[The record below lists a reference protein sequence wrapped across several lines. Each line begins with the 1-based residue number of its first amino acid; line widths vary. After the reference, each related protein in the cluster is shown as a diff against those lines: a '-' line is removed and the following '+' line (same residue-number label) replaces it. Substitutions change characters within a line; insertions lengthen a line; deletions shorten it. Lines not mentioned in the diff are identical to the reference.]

1 MVSPA
6 WRVSPAPV
14 PSALNAPGPKPL
26 PRRRQVLLLKALAL
40 EAGWRHLA
48 WLSGLSSISSL
59 LDIAGLGLAVTLL
72 LGSGSSADA
81 GPLIQG
87 LPMTGSL
94 GLLVG
99 LILLRGLIQAQV
111 AIQRERLRSRFTDRL
126 RQQLLHQVFEASSA
140 QLDRLGRGELLALL
154 MADIN
159 RTALSLDQ
167 AVRMGQSL
175 LAMGIYLAS
184 VMLVGQSTAWPL
196 LLALLATTAAAL
208 LQRSGSWGLG
218 RIQSRL
224 NAALQRTVGDGLH
237 GLKALRAATA
247 ESWLLQ
253 RFARETAEGRWLLR
267 ERVRRRASFN
277 AWRDTLVVAVAG
289 FWLLLQSETLT
300 AEVLTTTLVLAY
312 RASASLSTV
321 VQARRLCLG
330 NLPGYE
336 ALRQRRGQ
344 LIPRDGEASD
354 HTIAP
359 DTLKMLSTARWSQL
373 HWRNRDDSSSGL
385 DSLCLNAK
393 GLVAITGPSGS
404 GKTTLIDRICGLLR
418 EEDSHWTVSCNGETW
433 PLSGLAGARQM
444 HQLVAYAPQNAVLFE
459 ASLRDNLLLGADRPQ
474 QAIETWLQRLGL
486 THLLERPGGLDA
498 PLALAQDPFSGGEIH
513 RLGLMRAWLRDK
525 PVDVLDEPTAFLDAR
540 AAEQVRSVIA
550 ERAQQRL
557 IMISSHD
564 PQLLAQADQVI
575 VVNPPHASPPEVAP
589 AQSL

>member
-1 MVSPA
+1 M
-6 WRVSPAPV
+6 
-14 PSALNAPGPKPL
+14 NASGPPPL
-26 PRRRQVLLLKALAL
+26 ARRRQIQLLKALAR

-48 WLSGLSSISSL
+48 WLSGLSSLNSL

-72 LGSGSSADA
+72 LGNGS
-81 GPLIQG
+81 PVLIQG
-87 LPMTGSL
+87 LPVAGSL
-94 GLLVG
+94 GILVG
-99 LILLRGLIQAQV
+99 LILLRGLIQARV
-111 AIQRERLRSRFTDRL
+111 DIQRERLRSGFTDRL

-184 VMLVGQSTAWPL
+184 VVLVGQAAAWPL

-247 ESWLLQ
+247 EGWLLQ
-253 RFARETAEGRWLLR
+253 RFARDTAEGRWLLR
-267 ERVRRRASFN
+267 ERVRRRASYN

-289 FWLLLQSETLT
+289 LWMLMQGEDLT
-300 AEVLTTTLVLAY
+300 AEALTTTLVLAY

-336 ALRQRRGQ
+336 ALCQRRGQ
-344 LIPRDGEASD
+344 LIPRQGDASD
-354 HTIAP
+354 L
-359 DTLKMLSTARWSQL
+359 TLTETSLTTLSMAHWSELRWSSSSTAAT
-373 HWRNRDDSSSGL
+373 GL
-385 DSLCLNAK
+385 TSLCLSAN
-393 GLVAITGPSGS
+393 GLVALTGPSGS
-404 GKTTLIDRICGLLR
+404 GKTTLIDRVCGLLN
-418 EEDSHWTVSCNGETW
+418 EEDSHWQLNCAGETW
-433 PLSGLAGARQM
+433 QLSGLAGARQM
-444 HQLVAYAPQNAVLFE
+444 HQLIAYAPQNAVLFE
-459 ASLRDNLLLGADRPQ
+459 ASLRDNLLLGGDHHQ
-474 QAIETWLQRLGL
+474 DSIETWLQRLGL
-486 THLLERPGGLDA
+486 THLLERPDGLDA

-513 RLGLMRAWLRDK
+513 RLGLLRAWLRDK
-525 PVDVLDEPTAFLDAR
+525 PLEVLDEPTAFLDAK
-540 AAEQVRSVIA
+540 AAAQVRSVIR
-550 ERAQQRL
+550 ERARQRL
-557 IMISSHD
+557 MLISSHD
-564 PQLLAQADQVI
+564 PELLAQADQVI
-575 VVNPPHASPPEVAP
+575 TVKPTPASPPATAP
-589 AQSL
+589 AQTS

>member
-1 MVSPA
+1 MS
-6 WRVSPAPV
+6 
-14 PSALNAPGPKPL
+14 SALNETGQHPL
-26 PRRRQVLLLKALAL
+26 PRRRQVQLLKALAL

-48 WLSGLSSISSL
+48 LLSGLSTLNSL

-72 LGSGSSADA
+72 LGSGSRADA
-81 GPLIQG
+81 GPLIG
-87 LPMTGSL
+87 GIPIAASL

-111 AIQRERLRSRFTDRL
+111 DIKRERLRSGFTDRL

-175 LAMGIYLAS
+175 LAMAIYLTS
-184 VMLVGQSTAWPL
+184 VVLVGQAKAWPL

-247 ESWLLQ
+247 EAWLLK
-253 RFARETAEGRWLLR
+253 RFAKETAEGRWLLR

-289 FWLLLQSETLT
+289 LWMLLQGETLT

-312 RASASLSTV
+312 RASSSLSTV

-344 LIPRDGEASD
+344 LIPRQDETSD
-354 HTIAP
+354 LTVNE
-359 DTLKMLSTARWSQL
+359 DLFTRLTRQRWSEMR
-373 HWRNRDDSSSGL
+373 WSRRDDGSR
-385 DSLCLNAK
+385 SLEALSLRAK
-393 GLVAITGPSGS
+393 GLVVITGPSGS
-404 GKTTLIDRICGLLR
+404 GKTTLLDRICGLLL
-418 EEDSHWTVSCNGETW
+418 EEDSHWELSSHGEAW
-433 PLSGLAGARQM
+433 QLSGLAGARQI
-444 HQLVAYAPQNAVLFE
+444 HQLIAYAPQNAVLFE
-459 ASLRDNLLLGADRPQ
+459 ASLRDNLLLGAEQPQ
-474 QAIETWLQRLGL
+474 QIIEVWLQRLGL

-513 RLGLMRAWLRDK
+513 RLGLLRAWLRDQ
-525 PVDVLDEPTAFLDAR
+525 PLEVLDEPTAFLDATIAEKVR
-540 AAEQVRSVIA
+540 AVIQ

-557 IMISSHD
+557 MLISSHD
-564 PQLLAQADQVI
+564 PELLALADQVI
-575 VVNPPHASPPEVAP
+575 VVEPTPALPVAKAP
-589 AQSL
+589 AQTS

>member
-1 MVSPA
+1 M
-6 WRVSPAPV
+6 
-14 PSALNAPGPKPL
+14 
-26 PRRRQVLLLKALAL
+26 RQIQLLKALAR

-48 WLSGLSSISSL
+48 WLSGLSSLSSL

-72 LGSGSSADA
+72 LGSRSRG
-81 GPLIQG
+81 LIQG
-87 LPMTGSL
+87 LPVAGSL
-94 GLLVG
+94 GILVG
-99 LILLRGLIQAQV
+99 LILLRGLIQARV
-111 AIQRERLRSRFTDRL
+111 AIQRERLRSGFTDRL

-184 VMLVGQSTAWPL
+184 VVLVGRATAWPL

-247 ESWLLQ
+247 EGWLLK

-267 ERVRRRASFN
+267 ERVRRRASYN

-289 FWLLLQSETLT
+289 LWMLLQGEALT
-300 AEVLTTTLVLAY
+300 AETLTTTLVLAY

-336 ALRQRRGQ
+336 ALCRRRDQLVPRQ
-344 LIPRDGEASD
+344 GEASD
-354 HTIAP
+354 RTIA
-359 DTLKMLSTARWSQL
+359 DASLISLSTARWSQL
-373 HWRNRDDSSSGL
+373 HWSSSANASTGL
-385 DSLCLNAK
+385 RSLDLSAN

-404 GKTTLIDRICGLLR
+404 GKTTLIDRVCGLLN
-418 EEDSHWTVSCNGETW
+418 EEDSHWQLSCADDTW
-433 PLSGLAGARQM
+433 RLSGLAGARQM
-444 HQLVAYAPQNAVLFE
+444 HQLIAYAPQNAVLFE
-459 ASLRDNLLLGADRPQ
+459 ASLRDNLLLGANRHQDD
-474 QAIETWLQRLGL
+474 IETWLQRLGL
-486 THLLERPGGLDA
+486 AHLLQRQGGLDA

-513 RLGLMRAWLRDK
+513 RLGLLRAWLRNK
-525 PVDVLDEPTAFLDAR
+525 PLEVLDEPTAFLDAK
-540 AAEQVRSVIA
+540 AAEQVRSVIR

-557 IMISSHD
+557 MLISSHD
-564 PQLLAQADQVI
+564 PELLAQADQVI
-575 VVNPPHASPPEVAP
+575 TVEPNPASLPTTAP
-589 AQSL
+589 AQTS

>member
-1 MVSPA
+1 MS
-6 WRVSPAPV
+6 
-14 PSALNAPGPKPL
+14 SALNETGQHPL
-26 PRRRQVLLLKALAL
+26 PRRRQVQLLKALAL

-48 WLSGLSSISSL
+48 LLSGLSTLNSL
-59 LDIAGLGLAVTLL
+59 LDIAGLGLSVTLL
-72 LGSGSSADA
+72 LGSGSRADA
-81 GPLIQG
+81 GPLIG
-87 LPMTGSL
+87 GIPIAASL

-99 LILLRGLIQAQV
+99 LILLRGLIQVQV
-111 AIQRERLRSRFTDRL
+111 DIKRERLRSNFTDRL

-175 LAMGIYLAS
+175 LAMAIYLTS
-184 VMLVGQSTAWPL
+184 VVLVGQAKAWPL
-196 LLALLATTAAAL
+196 LLALLATTASAF

-247 ESWLLQ
+247 EAWLLK
-253 RFARETAEGRWLLR
+253 RFAKETAEGRWLLR

-277 AWRDTLVVAVAG
+277 AWRNTLVVAVAG
-289 FWLLLQSETLT
+289 LWMLLQGETLT

-312 RASASLSTV
+312 RASSSLSRV

-344 LIPRDGEASD
+344 LIPRQDETSD
-354 HTIAP
+354 LTVNE
-359 DTLKMLSTARWSQL
+359 DLLTRLTRQRWSEMR
-373 HWRNRDDSSSGL
+373 WSRRNDGSRRL
-385 DSLCLNAK
+385 EALSLRAE
-393 GLVAITGPSGS
+393 GLVVITGTSGS
-404 GKTTLIDRICGLLR
+404 GKTTLLDRICGLLL
-418 EEDSHWTVSCNGETW
+418 EEDSHWELSSHGEAW
-433 PLSGLAGARQM
+433 QLSGLAGARQM
-444 HQLVAYAPQNAVLFE
+444 HQLIAYAPQKAVLFE
-459 ASLRDNLLLGADRPQ
+459 ASLRDNLLLGAERPQ
-474 QAIETWLQRLGL
+474 QIIEVWLQRLGL

-513 RLGLMRAWLRDK
+513 RLGLLRAWLRDQ
-525 PVDVLDEPTAFLDAR
+525 PLEVLDEPTAFLDATV
-540 AAEQVRSVIA
+540 AEQVRAVIQ
-550 ERAQQRL
+550 ERVQQRL
-557 IMISSHD
+557 MLISSHD
-564 PQLLAQADQVI
+564 PELLALADQVI
-575 VVNPPHASPPEVAP
+575 VVEQTPALPVAKAP
-589 AQSL
+589 AQTS

>member
-1 MVSPA
+1 MS
-6 WRVSPAPV
+6 
-14 PSALNAPGPKPL
+14 SALNETGPQPL
-26 PRRRQVLLLKALAL
+26 PRRRQVQLLKALAL

-48 WLSGLSSISSL
+48 WLSGLSCLSSL

-72 LGSGSSADA
+72 LGSGSSTNTA
-81 GPLIQG
+81 PLIGG
-87 LPMTGSL
+87 LPVAASL

-111 AIQRERLRSRFTDRL
+111 DINRERLRSGFTDRL

-140 QLDRLGRGELLALL
+140 QLDQLGRGELLALL

-184 VMLVGQSTAWPL
+184 VVLVGQATAWPL

-247 ESWLLQ
+247 EGWLLQ
-253 RFARETAEGRWLLR
+253 RFAKETAEGRWLLR
-267 ERVRRRASFN
+267 ERVRRRAGYN

-289 FWLLLQSETLT
+289 LWMLLQGETLT
-300 AEVLTTTLVLAY
+300 AETLTTTLVLAY

-344 LIPRDGEASD
+344 LVPRQGDASD
-354 HTIAP
+354 RTIA
-359 DTLKMLSTARWSQL
+359 DASLTTLSTARWNEL
-373 HWRNRDDSSSGL
+373 HWSSGADTSTGLTSL
-385 DSLCLNAK
+385 DMYAN

-404 GKTTLIDRICGLLR
+404 GKTTLIDRVCGLLN
-418 EEDSHWTVSCNGETW
+418 EEDSHWQLNGAGNTW
-433 PLSGLAGARQM
+433 RLSGLAGARQM
-444 HQLVAYAPQNAVLFE
+444 HQLIAYAPQNAVLFE
-459 ASLRDNLLLGADRPQ
+459 ASLRENLLLGADHHQ
-474 QAIETWLQRLGL
+474 DAIETWLQRLGL
-486 THLLERPGGLDA
+486 AHLLERPGGLDA

-513 RLGLMRAWLRDK
+513 RLGLLRAWLRDK
-525 PVDVLDEPTAFLDAR
+525 PFEVLDEPTAFLDAK
-540 AAEQVRSVIA
+540 AAEQVRSVIR

-557 IMISSHD
+557 MLISSHD
-564 PQLLAQADQVI
+564 PELLAQADQVI
-575 VVNPPHASPPEVAP
+575 TVKPTPASPPATAP
-589 AQSL
+589 AQTS

>member
-1 MVSPA
+1 MS
-6 WRVSPAPV
+6 
-14 PSALNAPGPKPL
+14 SALNETGQHPL
-26 PRRRQVLLLKALAL
+26 PRRRQVQLLKALAL

-48 WLSGLSSISSL
+48 LLSGLSTLNSL

-72 LGSGSSADA
+72 LGSGSRADA
-81 GPLIQG
+81 GPLIG
-87 LPMTGSL
+87 GIPIAASL

-111 AIQRERLRSRFTDRL
+111 DIKRERLRSGFTDRL

-175 LAMGIYLAS
+175 LAMAIYLTS
-184 VMLVGQSTAWPL
+184 VVLVGQAKAWPL

-247 ESWLLQ
+247 EAWLLK
-253 RFARETAEGRWLLR
+253 RFAKETAEGRWLLR

-289 FWLLLQSETLT
+289 LWMLLQGETLT

-312 RASASLSTV
+312 RASSSLSTV

-344 LIPRDGEASD
+344 LIPRQDETND
-354 HTIAP
+354 LTVNE
-359 DTLKMLSTARWSQL
+359 DLLTRLTRQRWSEMR
-373 HWRNRDDSSSGL
+373 WSRRDDGSR
-385 DSLCLNAK
+385 SLEALSLRAK
-393 GLVAITGPSGS
+393 GLVVITGPSGS
-404 GKTTLIDRICGLLR
+404 GKTTLLDRICGLLL
-418 EEDSHWTVSCNGETW
+418 EEDSHWELSSHGEAW
-433 PLSGLAGARQM
+433 QLSGLAGARQM
-444 HQLVAYAPQNAVLFE
+444 HQLIAYAPQNAVLFE
-459 ASLRDNLLLGADRPQ
+459 ASLRDNLLLGAEQPQ
-474 QAIETWLQRLGL
+474 QIIEVWLQRLGL

-513 RLGLMRAWLRDK
+513 RLGLLRAWLRDQ
-525 PVDVLDEPTAFLDAR
+525 PLEVLDEPTAFLDATIAEKVR
-540 AAEQVRSVIA
+540 AVIQ

-557 IMISSHD
+557 MLISSHD
-564 PQLLAQADQVI
+564 PELLALADQVI
-575 VVNPPHASPPEVAP
+575 VVEPTPALPVAKAP
-589 AQSL
+589 AQTS

>member
-1 MVSPA
+1 MS
-6 WRVSPAPV
+6 
-14 PSALNAPGPKPL
+14 SALKATSPQPL
-26 PRRRQVLLLKALAL
+26 PRRRQVQLLKALAL

-48 WLSGLSSISSL
+48 LLSGLSTLNSL
-59 LDIAGLGLAVTLL
+59 LDIAGLGLAISLL
-72 LGSGSSADA
+72 LGSGSTADA
-81 GPLIQG
+81 GPLIGG
-87 LPMTGSL
+87 LPIAASL

-111 AIQRERLRSRFTDRL
+111 DIHRERLRSGFTDRL
-126 RQQLLHQVFEASSA
+126 RQQLLHQVFDASSA
-140 QLDRLGRGELLALL
+140 QLDQLGRGELLALL

-184 VMLVGQSTAWPL
+184 VVLVGRATAWPL

-247 ESWLLQ
+247 EGWLLQ
-253 RFARETAEGRWLLR
+253 RFAQETAEGRWLLR

-289 FWLLLQSETLT
+289 LWMLLQGETLT

-344 LIPRDGEASD
+344 LIPRTIEAGD
-354 HTIAP
+354 LTIAEG
-359 DTLKMLSTARWSQL
+359 TLATLAAARWSQL
-373 HWRNRDDSSSGL
+373 SWHAQTEENTL
-385 DSLCLNAK
+385 HLNAN

-404 GKTTLIDRICGLLR
+404 GKTTLLDRVCGLLN
-418 EEDSHWTVSCNGETW
+418 EEDSHWDVSCNAEAW
-433 PLSGLAGARQM
+433 RLSGLAGAKQM
-444 HQLVAYAPQNAVLFE
+444 HQLIAYAPQNAVLFE
-459 ASLRDNLLLGADRPQ
+459 ASLRENLLLGAACPQ
-474 QAIETWLQRLGL
+474 DAIETWLQRLGL
-486 THLLERPGGLDA
+486 THLLQRPGGLDA

-513 RLGLMRAWLRDK
+513 RLGLIRAWLRDK

-540 AAEQVRSVIA
+540 AAAQVRAVIR
-550 ERAQQRL
+550 ERARQRL
-557 IMISSHD
+557 MLISSHD
-564 PQLLAQADQVI
+564 PELLDQADRVI
-575 VVNPPHASPPEVAP
+575 EVAAPPASPPAAAP

>member
-1 MVSPA
+1 MS
-6 WRVSPAPV
+6 
-14 PSALNAPGPKPL
+14 SALNETGQHPL
-26 PRRRQVLLLKALAL
+26 PRRRQVQLLKALAL

-48 WLSGLSSISSL
+48 LLSGLSTLNSL

-72 LGSGSSADA
+72 LGSGSRADA
-81 GPLIQG
+81 GPLIG
-87 LPMTGSL
+87 GIPIAASL

-111 AIQRERLRSRFTDRL
+111 DIKRERLRSGFTDRL

-175 LAMGIYLAS
+175 LAMAIYLTS
-184 VMLVGQSTAWPL
+184 VVLVGQAKAWPL

-247 ESWLLQ
+247 EAWLLK
-253 RFARETAEGRWLLR
+253 RFAKETAEGRWLLR

-289 FWLLLQSETLT
+289 LWMLLQGETLT

-312 RASASLSTV
+312 RASSSLSTV

-344 LIPRDGEASD
+344 LIPRQDETSD
-354 HTIAP
+354 LTVNE
-359 DTLKMLSTARWSQL
+359 DLLTRLTRQRWSEMR
-373 HWRNRDDSSSGL
+373 WSRRDDGSR
-385 DSLCLNAK
+385 SLEALSLRAK
-393 GLVAITGPSGS
+393 GLVVITGPSGS
-404 GKTTLIDRICGLLR
+404 GKTTLLDRICGLLL
-418 EEDSHWTVSCNGETW
+418 EEDSHWELSSHGEAW
-433 PLSGLAGARQM
+433 QLSGLAGARQI
-444 HQLVAYAPQNAVLFE
+444 HQLIAYAPQNAVLFE
-459 ASLRDNLLLGADRPQ
+459 ASLRDNLLLGAEQPQ
-474 QAIETWLQRLGL
+474 QIIEVWLQRLGL

-513 RLGLMRAWLRDK
+513 RLGLLRAWLRDQ
-525 PVDVLDEPTAFLDAR
+525 PLEVLDEPTAFLDTTIAEKVR
-540 AAEQVRSVIA
+540 AVIQ

-557 IMISSHD
+557 MLISSHD
-564 PQLLAQADQVI
+564 PELLALADQVI
-575 VVNPPHASPPEVAP
+575 VVEPTPALPVAKAP
-589 AQSL
+589 AQTS

>member
-1 MVSPA
+1 M
-6 WRVSPAPV
+6 
-14 PSALNAPGPKPL
+14 NASGPTPL
-26 PRRRQVLLLKALAL
+26 ARLRQIQLLKALAL

-48 WLSGLSSISSL
+48 WLSGLSSLNSL

-72 LGSGSSADA
+72 LGNGS
-81 GPLIQG
+81 PVLIQG
-87 LPMTGSL
+87 LPVAGSL
-94 GLLVG
+94 GILVG
-99 LILLRGLIQAQV
+99 LILLRGLIQTRV
-111 AIQRERLRSRFTDRL
+111 YIQRERLRSGFTDRL

-184 VMLVGQSTAWPL
+184 VVLVGQAAAWPL

-247 ESWLLQ
+247 EGWLLQ
-253 RFARETAEGRWLLR
+253 RFAKDTAEGRWLLR
-267 ERVRRRASFN
+267 ERVRRRASYN

-289 FWLLLQSETLT
+289 LWMLMQGEDLT
-300 AEVLTTTLVLAY
+300 AEALTTTLVLAY

-344 LIPRDGEASD
+344 LIPRQGDASD
-354 HTIAP
+354 RTIA
-359 DTLKMLSTARWSQL
+359 DASLTTLSTARWSQL
-373 HWRNRDDSSSGL
+373 HWSSSVDASTGL
-385 DSLCLNAK
+385 TSLDLSAN
-393 GLVAITGPSGS
+393 GSVAITGPSGS
-404 GKTTLIDRICGLLR
+404 GKTTLIDRVCGLLN
-418 EEDSHWTVSCNGETW
+418 EENSHWQLDCAGDTW
-433 PLSGLAGARQM
+433 RLSGLAGARQM
-444 HQLVAYAPQNAVLFE
+444 HQLIAYAPQNAVLFE
-459 ASLRDNLLLGADRPQ
+459 ASLRENLLLGGDHHQ
-474 QAIETWLQRLGL
+474 DAIETWLQRLGL
-486 THLLERPGGLDA
+486 THLLERPDGLDA

-513 RLGLMRAWLRDK
+513 RLGLLRAWLRDK
-525 PVDVLDEPTAFLDAR
+525 PLEVLDEPTAFLDAK
-540 AAEQVRSVIA
+540 AAEQVRAVIR

-557 IMISSHD
+557 MLISSHD
-564 PQLLAQADQVI
+564 PELLAQADQVI
-575 VVNPPHASPPEVAP
+575 TVKPTHASLPATAP
-589 AQSL
+589 AQTS

>member
-1 MVSPA
+1 MS
-6 WRVSPAPV
+6 
-14 PSALNAPGPKPL
+14 SALTETGPQPL
-26 PRRRQVLLLKALAL
+26 PRRRQVQLLKALAL

-48 WLSGLSSISSL
+48 LLSGLSTLNSL

-72 LGSGSSADA
+72 LGSGSRADA
-81 GPLIQG
+81 GPLIG
-87 LPMTGSL
+87 GIPIAASL

-111 AIQRERLRSRFTDRL
+111 DIKRERLRSGFTDRL

-175 LAMGIYLAS
+175 LAMAIYLTS
-184 VMLVGQSTAWPL
+184 VVLVGQAKAWPL

-247 ESWLLQ
+247 EAWLLK
-253 RFARETAEGRWLLR
+253 RFAKETAEGRWLLR

-289 FWLLLQSETLT
+289 LWMLLQGETLT

-312 RASASLSTV
+312 RASSSLSTV

-344 LIPRDGEASD
+344 LIPRQDETSD
-354 HTIAP
+354 LTVNE
-359 DTLKMLSTARWSQL
+359 DLLTRLTRQRWSEMR
-373 HWRNRDDSSSGL
+373 WSRRDDGSR
-385 DSLCLNAK
+385 SLEALSLRAK
-393 GLVAITGPSGS
+393 GLVVITGPSGS
-404 GKTTLIDRICGLLR
+404 GKTTLLDRICGLLL
-418 EEDSHWTVSCNGETW
+418 EEDSHWELSSHGEAW
-433 PLSGLAGARQM
+433 QLSGLAGARQI
-444 HQLVAYAPQNAVLFE
+444 HQLIAYAPQNAVLFE
-459 ASLRDNLLLGADRPQ
+459 ASLRDNLLLGAERPQ
-474 QAIETWLQRLGL
+474 QIIEVWLQRLGL

-513 RLGLMRAWLRDK
+513 RLGLLRAWLRDQ
-525 PVDVLDEPTAFLDAR
+525 PLEVLDEPTAFLDTTV
-540 AAEQVRSVIA
+540 AEQVRAVIQ

-557 IMISSHD
+557 MLISSHD
-564 PQLLAQADQVI
+564 PELLALADQVI
-575 VVNPPHASPPEVAP
+575 VVEPTPALPVAKAP
-589 AQSL
+589 AQTS

>member
-1 MVSPA
+1 MS
-6 WRVSPAPV
+6 
-14 PSALNAPGPKPL
+14 SALNETGPQPL
-26 PRRRQVLLLKALAL
+26 PRRRQVQLLKALAL

-48 WLSGLSSISSL
+48 WLSGLSCLSSL

-72 LGSGSSADA
+72 LGSGSSTNTA
-81 GPLIQG
+81 PLIGG
-87 LPMTGSL
+87 LPVAASL

-111 AIQRERLRSRFTDRL
+111 DINRERLRSGFTDRL

-140 QLDRLGRGELLALL
+140 QLDQLGRGELLALL

-184 VMLVGQSTAWPL
+184 VVLVGQATAWPL

-247 ESWLLQ
+247 E
-253 RFARETAEGRWLLR
+253 GWLLR
-267 ERVRRRASFN
+267 ERVRRRAGYN

-289 FWLLLQSETLT
+289 LWMLLQGETLT
-300 AEVLTTTLVLAY
+300 AETLTTTLVLAY

-344 LIPRDGEASD
+344 LVPRQGDASD
-354 HTIAP
+354 RTIA
-359 DTLKMLSTARWSQL
+359 DASLTTLSTARWDEL
-373 HWRNRDDSSSGL
+373 HWSSGADTATGLTSL
-385 DSLCLNAK
+385 DLNAN

-404 GKTTLIDRICGLLR
+404 GKTTLIDRVCGLLN
-418 EEDSHWTVSCNGETW
+418 EEDSHWQLNGAGNTW
-433 PLSGLAGARQM
+433 RLSGLAGARQM
-444 HQLVAYAPQNAVLFE
+444 HQLIAYAPQNAVLFE
-459 ASLRDNLLLGADRPQ
+459 ASLRENLLLGADHHQ
-474 QAIETWLQRLGL
+474 DAIDTWLQRLGL
-486 THLLERPGGLDA
+486 AHLLERPGGLDA
-498 PLALAQDPFSGGEIH
+498 PLALA
-513 RLGLMRAWLRDK
+513 
-525 PVDVLDEPTAFLDAR
+525 AR
-540 AAEQVRSVIA
+540 QAIRST
-550 ERAQQRL
+550 R
-557 IMISSHD
+557 
-564 PQLLAQADQVI
+564 
-575 VVNPPHASPPEVAP
+575 
-589 AQSL
+589 

>member
-1 MVSPA
+1 MS
-6 WRVSPAPV
+6 
-14 PSALNAPGPKPL
+14 SALNETGQHPL
-26 PRRRQVLLLKALAL
+26 PRRRQVQLLKALAL

-48 WLSGLSSISSL
+48 LLSGLSTLNSL

-72 LGSGSSADA
+72 LGSGSRADA
-81 GPLIQG
+81 GPLIG
-87 LPMTGSL
+87 GIPIAASL

-111 AIQRERLRSRFTDRL
+111 DIKRERLRSGFTDRL

-175 LAMGIYLAS
+175 LAMAIYLTS
-184 VMLVGQSTAWPL
+184 VVLVGQAKAWPL

-247 ESWLLQ
+247 EAWLLK
-253 RFARETAEGRWLLR
+253 RFAKETAEGRWLLR

-289 FWLLLQSETLT
+289 LWMLLQGETLT

-312 RASASLSTV
+312 RASSSLSTV

-344 LIPRDGEASD
+344 LIPRQDETSD
-354 HTIAP
+354 LTINEDLLARL
-359 DTLKMLSTARWSQL
+359 TRQRWSEMR
-373 HWRNRDDSSSGL
+373 WSRRDDGSR
-385 DSLCLNAK
+385 SLEALSLRAK
-393 GLVAITGPSGS
+393 GLVVITGPSGS
-404 GKTTLIDRICGLLR
+404 GKTTLLDRICGLLL
-418 EEDSHWTVSCNGETW
+418 EEDSHWELSSHGEAW
-433 PLSGLAGARQM
+433 QLSGLAGARQI
-444 HQLVAYAPQNAVLFE
+444 HQLIAYAPQNAVLFE
-459 ASLRDNLLLGADRPQ
+459 ASLRDNLLLGAEQPQ
-474 QAIETWLQRLGL
+474 QIIEVWLQRLGL

-513 RLGLMRAWLRDK
+513 RLGLLRAWLRDQ
-525 PVDVLDEPTAFLDAR
+525 PLEVLDEPTAFLDATIAEKVR
-540 AAEQVRSVIA
+540 AVIQ

-557 IMISSHD
+557 MLISSHD
-564 PQLLAQADQVI
+564 PELLALADQVI
-575 VVNPPHASPPEVAP
+575 VVEPTPALPVAKAP
-589 AQSL
+589 AQTS

>member
-1 MVSPA
+1 MS
-6 WRVSPAPV
+6 
-14 PSALNAPGPKPL
+14 SALTETGPQPL
-26 PRRRQVLLLKALAL
+26 PRRRQVQLLKALAL

-48 WLSGLSSISSL
+48 LLSGLSTLNSL

-72 LGSGSSADA
+72 LGSGSSTDA
-81 GPLIQG
+81 APLIGG
-87 LPMTGSL
+87 LPIAASL

-111 AIQRERLRSRFTDRL
+111 DINRERLRSGFTDRL
-126 RQQLLHQVFEASSA
+126 RQQLLHEVFEASSA

-154 MADIN
+154 MAGIN

-184 VMLVGQSTAWPL
+184 VVLVGRATAWPL

-224 NAALQRTVGDGLH
+224 NAALQRTVGDGLQ

-247 ESWLLQ
+247 EGWLLQ

-267 ERVRRRASFN
+267 ERVRRRASYN

-289 FWLLLQSETLT
+289 LWMLFQGEALT
-300 AEVLTTTLVLAY
+300 ADALTTTLVLAY

-336 ALRQRRGQ
+336 ALSQRREQ
-344 LIPRDGEASD
+344 LIPRQGDASNQTIAEASL
-354 HTIAP
+354 IG
-359 DTLKMLSTARWSQL
+359 LSTARLSQL
-373 HWRNRDDSSSGL
+373 HWSSSANASTGL
-385 DSLCLNAK
+385 RSLDLSAN
-393 GLVAITGPSGS
+393 GLVALTGPSGS
-404 GKTTLIDRICGLLR
+404 GKTTLIDRFCGLLN
-418 EEDSHWTVSCNGETW
+418 EEDSYWQLNWADDTW
-433 PLSGLAGARQM
+433 RLSGLAGARQM
-444 HQLVAYAPQNAVLFE
+444 HQLIAYAPQNAVLFE
-459 ASLRDNLLLGADRPQ
+459 ASLRDNLLLGANRHQDD
-474 QAIETWLQRLGL
+474 IETWLQRLGL
-486 THLLERPGGLDA
+486 AHLLQRQGGLDA

-513 RLGLMRAWLRDK
+513 RLGLLRAWLRNK
-525 PVDVLDEPTAFLDAR
+525 PLEVLDEPTAFLDAK
-540 AAEQVRSVIA
+540 AAAQVRSVIR
-550 ERAQQRL
+550 ERARQRL
-557 IMISSHD
+557 MLICSHD
-564 PQLLAQADQVI
+564 PELLAQADQVI
-575 VVNPPHASPPEVAP
+575 TVKPTPASPPATAA
-589 AQSL
+589 AQTS

>member
-1 MVSPA
+1 M
-6 WRVSPAPV
+6 
-14 PSALNAPGPKPL
+14 NASGPQPL
-26 PRRRQVLLLKALAL
+26 ARRRQIQLLKALAR

-48 WLSGLSSISSL
+48 WLSGLSSLSSL

-72 LGSGSSADA
+72 LGNGS
-81 GPLIQG
+81 PVLIQG
-87 LPMTGSL
+87 LPAAGSL
-94 GLLVG
+94 GILVG
-99 LILLRGLIQAQV
+99 LILLRGLIQARV
-111 AIQRERLRSRFTDRL
+111 DIQRERLRSGFTDRL

-184 VMLVGQSTAWPL
+184 VVLVGRATAWPL

-247 ESWLLQ
+247 EGWLLQ
-253 RFARETAEGRWLLR
+253 RFARDTAEGRWLLR
-267 ERVRRRASFN
+267 ERVRRRASYN

-289 FWLLLQSETLT
+289 LWMLLQGEDLT
-300 AEVLTTTLVLAY
+300 AEALTTTLVLAY

-336 ALRQRRGQ
+336 ALCQRRGQ
-344 LIPRDGEASD
+344 LIPRQGDASD
-354 HTIAP
+354 L
-359 DTLKMLSTARWSQL
+359 TLTETSLTTLSMAHWSELRWSSSSTAAT
-373 HWRNRDDSSSGL
+373 GL
-385 DSLCLNAK
+385 TSLCLSAN
-393 GLVAITGPSGS
+393 GLVALTGPSGS
-404 GKTTLIDRICGLLR
+404 GKTTLIDRVCGLLN
-418 EEDSHWTVSCNGETW
+418 EEDSHWQLNCAGETW
-433 PLSGLAGARQM
+433 QLSGLAGARQM
-444 HQLVAYAPQNAVLFE
+444 HQLIAYAPQNAVLFE
-459 ASLRDNLLLGADRPQ
+459 ASLRDNLLLGGDHHQ
-474 QAIETWLQRLGL
+474 DAIETWLQRLGL
-486 THLLERPGGLDA
+486 THLLERPDGLDA

-513 RLGLMRAWLRDK
+513 RLGLLRAWLRDK
-525 PVDVLDEPTAFLDAR
+525 PLEVLDEPTAFLDAK
-540 AAEQVRSVIA
+540 AAAQVRSVIR
-550 ERAQQRL
+550 ERARQRL
-557 IMISSHD
+557 MLISSHD
-564 PQLLAQADQVI
+564 PELLAQADQVI
-575 VVNPPHASPPEVAP
+575 TVKPTPASPPATAP
-589 AQSL
+589 AQTS

>member
-1 MVSPA
+1 MS
-6 WRVSPAPV
+6 
-14 PSALNAPGPKPL
+14 SALNETGQHPL
-26 PRRRQVLLLKALAL
+26 PRRRQVQLLKALAL
-40 EAGWRHLA
+40 EAGCLHLA
-48 WLSGLSSISSL
+48 LLSGLSTLNSL

-72 LGSGSSADA
+72 LGSGSRADA
-81 GPLIQG
+81 GPLIG
-87 LPMTGSL
+87 GIPIAASL

-99 LILLRGLIQAQV
+99 SILLRGLIQAQV
-111 AIQRERLRSRFTDRL
+111 DINRERLRSGFTDRL
-126 RQQLLHQVFEASSA
+126 RQQLLHQVFKASSA

-175 LAMGIYLAS
+175 LAMAIYLTS
-184 VMLVGQSTAWPL
+184 VVLVGQAKAWPL

-247 ESWLLQ
+247 EAWLLK
-253 RFARETAEGRWLLR
+253 RFAKETAEGRWLLR

-289 FWLLLQSETLT
+289 LWMLLQSETLT

-312 RASASLSTV
+312 RASSSLSTV

-344 LIPRDGEASD
+344 LIPRQDETSD
-354 HTIAP
+354 LTINK
-359 DTLKMLSTARWSQL
+359 DLLTRLTRQRWSEL
-373 HWRNRDDSSSGL
+373 RWSRRDDGSR
-385 DSLCLNAK
+385 SLEALSLRAK
-393 GLVAITGPSGS
+393 RLVAITGPSGS
-404 GKTTLIDRICGLLR
+404 GKTTLLDRICGLLL
-418 EEDSHWTVSCNGETW
+418 EEDSHWELSSHGEAW
-433 PLSGLAGARQM
+433 LLSGLAGARQM
-444 HQLVAYAPQNAVLFE
+444 HQLIAYAPQNAVLFE
-459 ASLRDNLLLGADRPQ
+459 ASLRDNLLLGAGRPQ
-474 QAIETWLQRLGL
+474 QIIEVWLQRLGL

-498 PLALAQDPFSGGEIH
+498 PLALAQNPFSGGEIH
-513 RLGLMRAWLRDK
+513 RMGLLRAWLRDQ
-525 PVDVLDEPTAFLDAR
+525 PLEVLDEPTAFLDATG
-540 AAEQVRSVIA
+540 AEQVRSVIQ

-557 IMISSHD
+557 MLISSHD
-564 PQLLAQADQVI
+564 PELLALADQVI
-575 VVNPPHASPPEVAP
+575 VVEPTLALPLAKAP
-589 AQSL
+589 GQTS

>member
-1 MVSPA
+1 MS
-6 WRVSPAPV
+6 
-14 PSALNAPGPKPL
+14 SALTETGPQPL
-26 PRRRQVLLLKALAL
+26 PRRRQVQLLKALAL

-48 WLSGLSSISSL
+48 LLSGLSTLNSL

-72 LGSGSSADA
+72 LGSGSSTDA
-81 GPLIQG
+81 APLIGG
-87 LPMTGSL
+87 LPIAASL

-111 AIQRERLRSRFTDRL
+111 DINRERLRSGFTDRL
-126 RQQLLHQVFEASSA
+126 RQQLLHEVFEASSA

-184 VMLVGQSTAWPL
+184 VLLVGRATAWPL

-247 ESWLLQ
+247 EGWLLQ

-267 ERVRRRASFN
+267 ERVRRRASYN

-289 FWLLLQSETLT
+289 LWMLFQGEALT
-300 AEVLTTTLVLAY
+300 ADALTTTLVLAY

-336 ALRQRRGQ
+336 ALSQRREQ
-344 LIPRDGEASD
+344 LIPRQGDASNQ
-354 HTIAP
+354 TIAVAS
-359 DTLKMLSTARWSQL
+359 LIGLSTAHLSQL
-373 HWRNRDDSSSGL
+373 HWSSSANASTGL
-385 DSLCLNAK
+385 RSLDLSAN
-393 GLVAITGPSGS
+393 GLVALTGPSGS
-404 GKTTLIDRICGLLR
+404 GKTTLIDRFCGLLN
-418 EEDSHWTVSCNGETW
+418 EEDSYWQLNCADDTW
-433 PLSGLAGARQM
+433 RLSGLAGALQM
-444 HQLVAYAPQNAVLFE
+444 HQLIAYAPQNAVLFE
-459 ASLRDNLLLGADRPQ
+459 ASLRDNLLLGANRHQDD
-474 QAIETWLQRLGL
+474 IETWLQRLGL
-486 THLLERPGGLDA
+486 AHLLERPGGLDA

-513 RLGLMRAWLRDK
+513 RLGLLRAWLRDK
-525 PVDVLDEPTAFLDAR
+525 PVEVLDEPTAFLDAR
-540 AAEQVRSVIA
+540 AAEQVREVIR
-550 ERAQQRL
+550 ERARERL
-557 IMISSHD
+557 MLISSHD

-575 VVNPPHASPPEVAP
+575 TVELNPASPPAAAP
-589 AQSL
+589 AQRL

>member
-1 MVSPA
+1 M
-6 WRVSPAPV
+6 
-14 PSALNAPGPKPL
+14 NASGPPPL
-26 PRRRQVLLLKALAL
+26 ARRRQIQLLKALAR

-48 WLSGLSSISSL
+48 WLSGLSSLNSL

-72 LGSGSSADA
+72 LGNGS
-81 GPLIQG
+81 PVLIQG
-87 LPMTGSL
+87 LPVAGSL
-94 GLLVG
+94 GILVG
-99 LILLRGLIQAQV
+99 LILLRGLIQARV
-111 AIQRERLRSRFTDRL
+111 DIQRERLRSGFTDRL

-184 VMLVGQSTAWPL
+184 VVLVGQAAAWPL

-247 ESWLLQ
+247 EGWLLQ
-253 RFARETAEGRWLLR
+253 RFARDTAEGRWLLR
-267 ERVRRRASFN
+267 ERVRRRASYN

-289 FWLLLQSETLT
+289 LWMLMQGEDLT
-300 AEVLTTTLVLAY
+300 AEALTTTLVLAY

-336 ALRQRRGQ
+336 ALCQRRGQ
-344 LIPRDGEASD
+344 LIPRQGDASD
-354 HTIAP
+354 L
-359 DTLKMLSTARWSQL
+359 TLTETSLTTLSMAHWSELRWSSSSTAAT
-373 HWRNRDDSSSGL
+373 GL
-385 DSLCLNAK
+385 TSLCLSAN
-393 GLVAITGPSGS
+393 GLVALTGPSGS
-404 GKTTLIDRICGLLR
+404 GKTTLIDRVCGLLN
-418 EEDSHWTVSCNGETW
+418 EEDSHWQLNCANDTW
-433 PLSGLAGARQM
+433 RLSGLAGARQM
-444 HQLVAYAPQNAVLFE
+444 HQLIAYAPQNAVLFE
-459 ASLRDNLLLGADRPQ
+459 ASLRDNLLLGANRHQDD
-474 QAIETWLQRLGL
+474 IETWLQRLGL
-486 THLLERPGGLDA
+486 AHLLQRQGGLDA

-513 RLGLMRAWLRDK
+513 RLGLLRAWLRDK
-525 PVDVLDEPTAFLDAR
+525 PLEVLDEPTAFLDAK
-540 AAEQVRSVIA
+540 AAAQVRSVIR
-550 ERAQQRL
+550 ERARQRL
-557 IMISSHD
+557 MLICSHD
-564 PQLLAQADQVI
+564 PELLAQADQVI
-575 VVNPPHASPPEVAP
+575 TVKPTPASPPATAP
-589 AQSL
+589 AQTS

>member
-1 MVSPA
+1 MSSP
-6 WRVSPAPV
+6 
-14 PSALNAPGPKPL
+14 LNETGQHPL
-26 PRRRQVLLLKALAL
+26 PRRRQVQLLKALAL

-48 WLSGLSSISSL
+48 LLSGLSTLNSL

-72 LGSGSSADA
+72 LGSGSRADA
-81 GPLIQG
+81 GPLIG
-87 LPMTGSL
+87 GIPIAASL

-111 AIQRERLRSRFTDRL
+111 DIKRERLRSGFTDRL

-175 LAMGIYLAS
+175 LAMAIYLTS
-184 VMLVGQSTAWPL
+184 VVLVGQAKAWPL

-247 ESWLLQ
+247 EAWLLK
-253 RFARETAEGRWLLR
+253 RFAKETAEGRWLLR

-289 FWLLLQSETLT
+289 LWMLLQGETLT
-300 AEVLTTTLVLAY
+300 AEVLTTTLLLAY
-312 RASASLSTV
+312 RASSSLSTV

-336 ALRQRRGQ
+336 ALRQRHGQ
-344 LIPRDGEASD
+344 LIPRQDETSD
-354 HTIAP
+354 LTVNEILL
-359 DTLKMLSTARWSQL
+359 TRLTRQRWSEMR
-373 HWRNRDDSSSGL
+373 WSRRDDGSR
-385 DSLCLNAK
+385 SLEALSLRAK
-393 GLVAITGPSGS
+393 GLVVITGPSGS
-404 GKTTLIDRICGLLR
+404 GKTTLLDRICGLLL
-418 EEDSHWTVSCNGETW
+418 EEDSHWELSSHGEAW
-433 PLSGLAGARQM
+433 QLSGLAGARQM
-444 HQLVAYAPQNAVLFE
+444 HQLIAYAPQNAVLFE
-459 ASLRDNLLLGADRPQ
+459 ASLRDNLLLGAERPQ
-474 QAIETWLQRLGL
+474 QIIEVWLQRLGL

-513 RLGLMRAWLRDK
+513 RLGLLRAWLRDQ
-525 PVDVLDEPTAFLDAR
+525 PLEVLDEPTAFLDATIAEKVR
-540 AAEQVRSVIA
+540 AVIQ

-557 IMISSHD
+557 MLISSHD
-564 PQLLAQADQVI
+564 PELLALADQVI
-575 VVNPPHASPPEVAP
+575 VVEQTPALPVAKAP
-589 AQSL
+589 AQTS

>member
-1 MVSPA
+1 M
-6 WRVSPAPV
+6 
-14 PSALNAPGPKPL
+14 NASGPPPL
-26 PRRRQVLLLKALAL
+26 ARRRQIQLLKALAR

-48 WLSGLSSISSL
+48 WLSGLSSLNSL

-72 LGSGSSADA
+72 LGNGS
-81 GPLIQG
+81 PVLIQG
-87 LPMTGSL
+87 LPVAGSL
-94 GLLVG
+94 GILVG
-99 LILLRGLIQAQV
+99 LILLRGLIQARV
-111 AIQRERLRSRFTDRL
+111 DIQRERLRSGFTDRL

-184 VMLVGQSTAWPL
+184 VVLVGQAAAWPL

-247 ESWLLQ
+247 EGWLLQ
-253 RFARETAEGRWLLR
+253 RFARDTAEGRWLLR
-267 ERVRRRASFN
+267 ERVRRRASYN

-289 FWLLLQSETLT
+289 LWMLMQGEDLT
-300 AEVLTTTLVLAY
+300 AEALTTTLVLAY

-336 ALRQRRGQ
+336 ALCQRRGQ
-344 LIPRDGEASD
+344 LIPRQGDASD
-354 HTIAP
+354 L
-359 DTLKMLSTARWSQL
+359 TLTETSLTTLSMAHWSELRWSSSSTAAT
-373 HWRNRDDSSSGL
+373 GL
-385 DSLCLNAK
+385 TSLCLSAN
-393 GLVAITGPSGS
+393 GLVALTGPSGS
-404 GKTTLIDRICGLLR
+404 GKTTLIDRVCGLLN
-418 EEDSHWTVSCNGETW
+418 EEDSHWQLNCAGETW
-433 PLSGLAGARQM
+433 QLSGLAGARQM
-444 HQLVAYAPQNAVLFE
+444 HQLIAYAPQNAVLFE
-459 ASLRDNLLLGADRPQ
+459 ASLRDNLLLGGDHHQ
-474 QAIETWLQRLGL
+474 DSIETWLQRLGL
-486 THLLERPGGLDA
+486 THLLERPDGLDA

-513 RLGLMRAWLRDK
+513 RLGLLRAWLRDK
-525 PVDVLDEPTAFLDAR
+525 PFEVLDEPTAFLDAK
-540 AAEQVRSVIA
+540 AAEQVRSVIR
-550 ERAQQRL
+550 ERTQQRL
-557 IMISSHD
+557 MLISSHD
-564 PQLLAQADQVI
+564 PELLAQADQVI
-575 VVNPPHASPPEVAP
+575 TVKPNPASPPATAP
-589 AQSL
+589 AQTS

>member
-1 MVSPA
+1 MS
-6 WRVSPAPV
+6 
-14 PSALNAPGPKPL
+14 SALNETGPQPL
-26 PRRRQVLLLKALAL
+26 PRRRQVQLLKALAL

-48 WLSGLSSISSL
+48 WLSGLSCLSSL

-72 LGSGSSADA
+72 LGSGSSTNTA
-81 GPLIQG
+81 PLIGG
-87 LPMTGSL
+87 LPVAASL

-111 AIQRERLRSRFTDRL
+111 DINRERLRSGFTDRL

-140 QLDRLGRGELLALL
+140 QLDQLGRGELLALL

-184 VMLVGQSTAWPL
+184 VVLVGQATAWPL

-247 ESWLLQ
+247 EGWLLQ
-253 RFARETAEGRWLLR
+253 RFAKETAEGRWLLR
-267 ERVRRRASFN
+267 ERVRRRAGYN

-289 FWLLLQSETLT
+289 VWMLLQGETLT
-300 AEVLTTTLVLAY
+300 AETLTTTLVLAY

-344 LIPRDGEASD
+344 LVPRLGDASD
-354 HTIAP
+354 RTIA
-359 DTLKMLSTARWSQL
+359 DASLTTLSTARWDEL
-373 HWRNRDDSSSGL
+373 HWSSGADTATGLTSL
-385 DSLCLNAK
+385 DLNAN

-404 GKTTLIDRICGLLR
+404 GKTTLIDRVCGLLN
-418 EEDSHWTVSCNGETW
+418 EEDSHWQLNGAGNTW
-433 PLSGLAGARQM
+433 RLSGLAGARQM
-444 HQLVAYAPQNAVLFE
+444 HQLIAYAPQNAVLFE
-459 ASLRDNLLLGADRPQ
+459 ASLRENLLLGADHHQ
-474 QAIETWLQRLGL
+474 DAIDTWLQRLGL
-486 THLLERPGGLDA
+486 AHLLERPGGLDA

-513 RLGLMRAWLRDK
+513 RLGLLRAWLRDK
-525 PVDVLDEPTAFLDAR
+525 PFEVLDEPTAFLDAK
-540 AAEQVRSVIA
+540 AAEQVRSVIR
-550 ERAQQRL
+550 ERTQQRL
-557 IMISSHD
+557 MLISSHD
-564 PQLLAQADQVI
+564 PELLAQADQVI
-575 VVNPPHASPPEVAP
+575 TVKPNPASPPATAP
-589 AQSL
+589 AQTS

>member
-1 MVSPA
+1 MAGESCPP
-6 WRVSPAPV
+6 S
-14 PSALNAPGPKPL
+14 SALRETGPQPL
-26 PRRRQVLLLKALAL
+26 ARLRQIQLLKALAR

-48 WLSGLSSISSL
+48 WLSGLSSLSSL

-72 LGSGSSADA
+72 LGSGSP
-81 GPLIQG
+81 PLIEG
-87 LPMTGSL
+87 LPVAGSL
-94 GLLVG
+94 GILVG

-111 AIQRERLRSRFTDRL
+111 AIQRERLRSGFTDRL
-126 RQQLLHQVFEASSA
+126 RQQLLHEVFEASSA

-184 VMLVGQSTAWPL
+184 VVLVGQATAWPL

-218 RIQSRL
+218 RVQSQL

-247 ESWLLQ
+247 EGWLLQ
-253 RFARETAEGRWLLR
+253 RFAKETAEGRWLLR
-267 ERVRRRASFN
+267 ERVRRRASYN

-289 FWLLLQSETLT
+289 LWMLLQGEALT
-300 AEVLTTTLVLAY
+300 AEALTTTLVLAY

-344 LIPRDGEASD
+344 LTPRQGAISD
-354 HTIAP
+354 RTITNSAVA
-359 DTLKMLSTARWSQL
+359 TLTATPWSQL
-373 HWRNRDDSSSGL
+373 HWSSSAATASDL
-385 DSLCLNAK
+385 TSLNLSAN

-404 GKTTLIDRICGLLR
+404 GKTTLIDRICGLIS
-418 EEDSHWTVSCNGETW
+418 EENSHWQVHCANGTW
-433 PLSGLAGARQM
+433 NLSGLAGARQM
-444 HQLVAYAPQNAVLFE
+444 HQLIAYAPQNAVLFE
-459 ASLRDNLLLGADRPQ
+459 ASLRENLLLGADHQPD
-474 QAIETWLQRLGL
+474 AIETWLKRLGL
-486 THLLERPGGLDA
+486 GHLLQRPGGLDT

-513 RLGLMRAWLRDK
+513 RLGLLRAWLRDK
-525 PVDVLDEPTAFLDAR
+525 PLEVLDEPTAFLDAK
-540 AAEQVRSVIA
+540 AAEQVRAVIQ
-550 ERAQQRL
+550 ERSRQRL
-557 IMISSHD
+557 MLISSHD
-564 PQLLAQADQVI
+564 PELLAQADQVI
-575 VVNPPHASPPEVAP
+575 TVKPAPASPPATAP
-589 AQSL
+589 AQNF

>member
-1 MVSPA
+1 M
-6 WRVSPAPV
+6 
-14 PSALNAPGPKPL
+14 NASGPPPL
-26 PRRRQVLLLKALAL
+26 ARRRQIQLLKALAR

-48 WLSGLSSISSL
+48 WLSGLSSLNSL

-72 LGSGSSADA
+72 LGNGS
-81 GPLIQG
+81 PVLIQG
-87 LPMTGSL
+87 LPVAGSL
-94 GLLVG
+94 GILVG
-99 LILLRGLIQAQV
+99 LILLRGLIQARV
-111 AIQRERLRSRFTDRL
+111 DIQRERLRSGFTDRL

-184 VMLVGQSTAWPL
+184 VVLVGQAAAWPL

-247 ESWLLQ
+247 EGWLLQ
-253 RFARETAEGRWLLR
+253 RFARDTAEGRWLLR
-267 ERVRRRASFN
+267 ERVRRRASYN

-289 FWLLLQSETLT
+289 LWMLMQGEDLT
-300 AEVLTTTLVLAY
+300 AEALTTTLVLAY

-336 ALRQRRGQ
+336 ALCQRRGQ
-344 LIPRDGEASD
+344 LIPRQGDASD
-354 HTIAP
+354 L
-359 DTLKMLSTARWSQL
+359 TLTETSLTTLSMAHWSELRWSSSSTAAT
-373 HWRNRDDSSSGL
+373 GL
-385 DSLCLNAK
+385 TSLCLSAN
-393 GLVAITGPSGS
+393 GLVALTGPSGS
-404 GKTTLIDRICGLLR
+404 GKTTLIDRVCGLLN
-418 EEDSHWTVSCNGETW
+418 EEDSHWQLNCAGETW
-433 PLSGLAGARQM
+433 QLSGLAGARQM
-444 HQLVAYAPQNAVLFE
+444 HQLIAYAPQNAVLFE
-459 ASLRDNLLLGADRPQ
+459 ASLRDNLLLGGDHHQ
-474 QAIETWLQRLGL
+474 DSIETWLQRLGL
-486 THLLERPGGLDA
+486 THLLERPDGLDA

-513 RLGLMRAWLRDK
+513 RLGLLRAWLRDK
-525 PVDVLDEPTAFLDAR
+525 PLEVLDEPTAFLDAK
-540 AAEQVRSVIA
+540 AAAQVRSVIR
-550 ERAQQRL
+550 ERARQRL
-557 IMISSHD
+557 VLISSHD
-564 PQLLAQADQVI
+564 PELLAQADQVI
-575 VVNPPHASPPEVAP
+575 TVKPTPASPPATAP
-589 AQSL
+589 AQTS